1 MFIVTKSHKKNL
13 SFCHLNVIYMHIIAI
28 CIYIYVR
35 FGWCI
40 LYIVSISLNSIWISS
55 LKVLTVCIWFWSS
68 SSDLAINFKSSSKVG
83 VIFLSLLCALSIPCS
98 NYSVVQWE
106 GLTKYKIAVVIMSLL
121 EIFHIVFL
129 CLLFLFTYFC
139 PWSHTRHHFR
149 GGEKKCF
156 DFIYSFC
163 LKHVSFWK

>member
-55 LKVLTVCIWFWSS
+55 LKVLTVCICFWSLHLWF
-68 SSDLAINFKSSSKVG
+68 SDQLQIIHVKG
-83 VIFLSLLCALSIPCS
+83 VTFLSLLCALHILCS
-98 NYSVVQWE
+98 TYSVVQWE
-106 GLTKYKIAVVIMSLL
+106 GLIKCKIAVVIVSLL

-129 CLLFLFTYFC
+129 CLLLILAYFLCVGAYVFSISSW
-139 PWSHTRHHFR
+139 PSW
-149 GGEKKCF
+149 
-156 DFIYSFC
+156 
-163 LKHVSFWK
+163 WMM